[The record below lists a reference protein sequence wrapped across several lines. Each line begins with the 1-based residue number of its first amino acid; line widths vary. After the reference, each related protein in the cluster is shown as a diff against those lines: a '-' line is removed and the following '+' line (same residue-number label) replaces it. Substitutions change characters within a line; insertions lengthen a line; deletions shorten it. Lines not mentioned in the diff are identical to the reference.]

1 MNRLIHDVAKWK
13 EIAGILGRKDAIKD
27 ADDKLEELKEIM
39 QYLGGTTKS
48 ERLVAPKGEFHKS
61 SS

>member
-1 MNRLIHDVAKWK
+1 LNRLIRDVAKWK
-13 EIAGILGRKDAIKD
+13 EMAGILGRKDAIKD

-39 QYLGGTTKS
+39 QHLGGTTKS
-48 ERLVAPKGEFHKS
+48 ERPVAQKGEFHKS

>member
-1 MNRLIHDVAKWK
+1 M
-13 EIAGILGRKDAIKD
+13 AGILGRKDAIKD

-39 QYLGGTTKS
+39 QHLGGTTKS
-48 ERLVAPKGEFHKS
+48 ERPVAQKGEFHKS